1 MDYLLHM
8 LEHRLDFDHRI
19 GLVGSGEPDP
29 ALDGPGLGDA
39 GVVLQRLEEAV
50 GGGGEVLHHHVAL
63 DTVVRL
69 GGGGRGE
76 ARLLV
81 AEDRIAKIVVR
92 EHNDERR
99 RLGAGSSWFT
109 QAVKLGD
116 DVGGMGD
123 GGDIAV
129 SPGRVEAGLEE
140 AVIDQLLEGIAAV
153 RRLRLLVAVGRAST
167 VNSRVVTLVSRTVTL
182 AW

>member
-1 MDYLLHM
+1 MVNNEALVILSSRVMDYLLHM

-81 AEDRIAKIVVR
+81 AENRVAQVVGR
-92 EHNDERR
+92 EHDDERR
-99 RLGAGSSWFT
+99 GLA
-109 QAVKLGD
+109 
-116 DVGGMGD
+116 
-123 GGDIAV
+123 
-129 SPGRVEAGLEE
+129 PG
-140 AVIDQLLEGIAAV
+140 AAV
-153 RRLRLLVAVGRAST
+153 LPRRYILEI
-167 VNSRVVTLVSRTVTL
+167 TL
-182 AW
+182 AAWGTVGMSPLALAALRQGLMKRS